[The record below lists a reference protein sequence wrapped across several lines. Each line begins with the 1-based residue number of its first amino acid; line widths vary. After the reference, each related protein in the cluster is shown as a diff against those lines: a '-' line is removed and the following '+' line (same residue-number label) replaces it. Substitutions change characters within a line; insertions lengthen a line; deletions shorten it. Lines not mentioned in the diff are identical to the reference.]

1 MRGILDCSYESLKVT
16 AGFAKNTVSYFRSI
30 HDAIEKYDVKSE
42 GLLGIKKFCEDMSEN
57 ASLDEISSIASKFQ
71 RDSLDAYEF
80 YVKTEADDSLTITSS
95 SISEAVENEEKSLG
109 KSFKRFLGSLG
120 KTQGQD
126 AETELDM
133 GQYLAEEASDVL
145 NEALYELYSV
155 LSAIAGS
162 IYEFFQGLSGE
173 LSFYDTALKYCRW
186 LSDAGMPMCMPKLLP
201 KESQSFKANDIYDM
215 QLILEGL
222 DSGKI
227 VRNPVRFEG
236 ADEGALIRG
245 DNSCGKT
252 AYLRAIGT
260 AQIFAQAGLP
270 VCASGA
276 GISVKTAVFTQ
287 FSSSEKDFSI
297 GDVAG
302 RFEGEVQD
310 MARILDDIKPY
321 SLVLL
326 NETFQTTAY
335 AEGAEGIKGI
345 LDVLPD
351 VDSKFVFV
359 TRLVQLFDTMDSD
372 KIKKLRLSAEG
383 DDAFKIGPWEG

>member
-1 MRGILDCSYESLKVT
+1 
-16 AGFAKNTVSYFRSI
+16 
-30 HDAIEKYDVKSE
+30 
-42 GLLGIKKFCEDMSEN
+42 
-57 ASLDEISSIASKFQ
+57 
-71 RDSLDAYEF
+71 
-80 YVKTEADDSLTITSS
+80 
-95 SISEAVENEEKSLG
+95 
-109 KSFKRFLGSLG
+109 
-120 KTQGQD
+120 
-126 AETELDM
+126 
-133 GQYLAEEASDVL
+133 
-145 NEALYELYSV
+145 